1 MEGLCFS
8 AGLGELLNPSAEL
21 EEFLVEREFG
31 ASLLNFY
38 PCKLTSDERKTIDFL
53 FLMTVLLIQTTEFH
67 RSLGSVRWDFFI
79 QGKRIPLLKKG

>member
-53 FLMTVLLIQTTEFH
+53 FFNDCIANTDDRVSSFA
-67 RSLGSVRWDFFI
+67 R
-79 QGKRIPLLKKG
+79 